1 MEAKKTKLPDE
12 TVEYIRDL
20 ISSRTGIK
28 FNEDKTKNL
37 KTLILKRIEELNFKF
52 EPETY
57 RLLLVNKDSK
67 EYKELLNV
75 VTNHETYFFRNKTH
89 FLSLKNFIIPQI
101 LKRKTANED
110 IVIWCAGSATG
121 EEPYSIAMY
130 LKEFFPD
137 SNISRF
143 KIYATDIAVDSVEKS
158 KQGIYANRSFRDS
171 SFQFFIDKYFNLSE
185 EFYSIK
191 SEIKTMVSFAQ
202 SNLLEI
208 EPPVNSS
215 QKIDLILCRNVF
227 IYFDHDSIRKVTDGF
242 FKYLHDDGFLV
253 VGHSEAIN
261 QITDKFQPIILGDT
275 FVFQKSIAKKPTKKI
290 LKQFEVKP
298 ISPEIIKAQKEREA
312 KRRKEIESQKAME
325 EIQVGRGL
333 EESLFNQALED
344 FNYEKFREALEKV
357 EGLLRIN
364 PNNEYGIIL
373 KANILANERK
383 YDWSERLCKQVLNRN
398 PINAEA
404 YFLLGIISNEKEDFT
419 SAIKYFKQVLFLNNN
434 CGVAYFE
441 LAFSFQQ
448 IRLYSEA
455 LANYSNAIKVLKKNH
470 EPCFKTFKSMFV
482 DSQLIEFCNFNIKQ
496 IKKIFRR

>member
-1 MEAKKTKLPDE
+1 MEAKKVKLPDE
-12 TVEYIRDL
+12 TVEYVRDL

-28 FNEDKTKNL
+28 FNEDKTSNL
-37 KTLILKRIEELNFKF
+37 KNLILKRIDELNFKF
-52 EPETY
+52 DPETY

-89 FLSLKNFIIPQI
+89 FQSLRNFIIPKI
-101 LKRKTANED
+101 LERKTANEE

-130 LKEFFPD
+130 LTEFFPETTL
-137 SNISRF
+137 SRF
-143 KIYATDIAVDSVEKS
+143 KIIGTDIAIDSVKKS
-158 KQGIYANRSFRDS
+158 RQGLYSNRSFRDT

-185 EFYSIK
+185 EIYSLK
-191 SEIKTMVSFAQ
+191 SEIKSMVNFKQA
-202 SNLLEI
+202 NLLEI
-208 EPPVNSS
+208 EPPINSS

-227 IYFDHDSIRKVTDGF
+227 IYFNHESIRKVTNGF
-242 FKYLHDDGFLV
+242 FDFLHDDGFLI

-275 FVFQKSIAKKPTKKI
+275 FVFQKSIVKKPTKKI

-298 ISPEIIKAQKEREA
+298 IRADIIKAQKAREEREL
-312 KRRKEIESQKAME
+312 KERQKKTAMKD
-325 EIQVGRGL
+325 IYAGREL
-333 EESLFNQALED
+333 EENLFNDALED
-344 FNYEKFREALEKV
+344 FNYERFRESLEKV

-398 PINAEA
+398 PINTEA
-404 YFLLGIISNEKEDFT
+404 YFLLGIISNEKEDFV

-455 LANYSNAIKVLKKNH
+455 LVNYSSAIKVLKKNH
-470 EPCFKTFKSMFV
+470 KPCFRTFKSMFV
-482 DSQLIEFCNFNIKQ
+482 NTQLIEFCNFNIKQ
-496 IKKIFRR
+496 IKKMFRG